1 MLLLSM
7 DYPAS
12 LRPFF
17 IGDLHAM
24 PARSDAL
31 AGHAREPRVDKLD
44 HLLDREAVRA
54 SITASVQPSRT
65 DASNSSARPAVGLGI
80 ALKPV
85 GAILMLAGVMYG
97 AQYGGAICSILLNLP
112 CILRTR

>member
-24 PARSDAL
+24 PARTTETSIT
-31 AGHAREPRVDKLD
+31 REPVRPVSQVLGKNTRRDYFPKTRTANARTSMTPAA
-44 HLLDREAVRA
+44 LLR
-54 SITASVQPSRT
+54 
-65 DASNSSARPAVGLGI
+65 
-80 ALKPV
+80 
-85 GAILMLAGVMYG
+85 
-97 AQYGGAICSILLNLP
+97 
-112 CILRTR
+112 